1 MNIALIGCGGV
12 GKAFI
17 KLLQEKERYLM
28 NQGLNISLKYVIGS
42 KGGVYNPQGI
52 DKEDLLKFMA
62 LEKDITKYPKG
73 GINKLS
79 IDDIIDNKDVDMLIE
94 LTPTNKETGEPGMT
108 HITKALDNGI
118 SVVTGNKGPIML
130 AYEKLKAIAKANG
143 AQLAIGCTTGGAL
156 PSINAGIMDLAGSRI
171 ISIEGVLNGTTNFII
186 QEMEKKGVDY
196 KEALRTAQ
204 NIGIAEADP
213 SLDVEGWDTAIKMLI
228 LVNALIGENKTLK
241 DVKVSGITK
250 VTQKDIKKAAADGKK
265 LKLIGKAI
273 KSEEGLEICVSLE
286 EISPDHPL
294 YGVDGKNKGVR
305 YISDDLGE
313 LTIIVGASGTRA
325 AAASILRDVI
335 NIYKGYRFV

>member
-12 GKAFI
+12 GKSFI
-17 KLLQEKERYLM
+17 KLLQEKEQYLI
-28 NQGLNISLKYVIGS
+28 NQGVDISLKYVIGS
-42 KGGVYNPQGI
+42 KGGVYNPQEI
-52 DKEDLLKFMA
+52 DKKDLLDFMA
-62 LEKDITKYPKG
+62 SEKDITKYSKG
-73 GINKLS
+73 GVNKLS

-130 AYEKLKAIAKANG
+130 AYKRLKAIAKANS

-171 ISIEGVLNGTTNFII
+171 LSIEGVLNGTTNFII
-186 QEMEKKGVDY
+186 QEMETKGIDY

-204 NIGIAEADP
+204 SLGIAEADP
-213 SLDVEGWDTAIKMLI
+213 SLDVEGWDTAMKMLI
-228 LVNALIGENKTLK
+228 LVNVLMEEDKTLK
-241 DVKVSGITK
+241 DVKVSGITGI
-250 VTQKDIKKAAADGKK
+250 TQQDIRKAAADGKK
-265 LKLIGKAI
+265 LKLIGKAV
-273 KSEEGLEICVSLE
+273 KNEEGLDMHVLLE

-313 LTIIVGASGTRA
+313 LTITGGASGTRA

>member
-17 KLLQEKERYLM
+17 NLLQEKEQYLM
-28 NQGLNISLKYVIGS
+28 NQGLSISLKYAIAS
-42 KGGVYNPQGI
+42 KGGVYNPEGI
-52 DKEDLLKFMA
+52 DKEDLLEFVES
-62 LEKDITKYPKG
+62 EKDITKYPIG

-79 IDDIIDNKDVDMLIE
+79 IDDIVDNKDVDILVE
-94 LTPTNKETGEPGMT
+94 LTPTDKDTGEPGMT

-143 AQLAIGCTTGGAL
+143 VQLAIGCTTGGAL

-171 ISIEGVLNGTTNFII
+171 LSIEGVLNGTTNFII
-186 QEMEKKGVDY
+186 QEMETKGIGY
-196 KEALRTAQ
+196 EEALRTAQ
-204 NIGIAEADP
+204 KLGIAETDP
-213 SLDVEGWDTAIKMLI
+213 SLDVEGWDTAIKLLI
-228 LVNALIGENKTLK
+228 LVNALMEENKTLK
-241 DVKVSGITK
+241 DVKVSGITA
-250 VTQKDIKKAAADGKK
+250 VTQEVIKKATADGKK

-273 KSEEGLEICVSLE
+273 KNEEGLEMRVSLE

-313 LTIIVGASGTRA
+313 LTIIGGASGTRA
-325 AAASILRDVI
+325 AAASILRDIV

>member
-17 KLLQEKERYLM
+17 KLLQEKEGPLM

-42 KGGVYNPQGI
+42 KGGIYNPQGI
-52 DKEDLLKFMA
+52 DKEDILNFMA
-62 LEKDITKYPKG
+62 SEKDITKYPKG
-73 GINKLS
+73 GAHKLS

-94 LTPTNKETGEPGMT
+94 LTPTDKETGEPGMT

-118 SVVTGNKGPIML
+118 NVVTGNKGPIML
-130 AYEKLKAIAKANG
+130 AYRKLKAIAKANG

-171 ISIEGVLNGTTNFII
+171 LSIEGVLNGTTNFII
-186 QEMEKKGVDY
+186 QEMETKGIGY
-196 KEALRTAQ
+196 EEALRTAQ

-213 SLDVEGWDTAIKMLI
+213 SLDVEGWDTAMKMLI
-228 LVNALIGENKTLK
+228 LVNVLMEEDKTLK
-241 DVKVSGITK
+241 DIKVSGITAM
-250 VTQKDIKKAAADGKK
+250 TQEDIKKAATDGKK
-265 LKLIGKAI
+265 LKLIGKAV
-273 KSEEGLEICVSLE
+273 KNEEGLEMCVSLE

-305 YISDDLGE
+305 YVSDALGD
-313 LTIIVGASGTRA
+313 LTIIGGASGTRA

-335 NIYKGYRFV
+335 NIYRGYRFV